1 MDGTDVFQERW
12 DRYKEDNNMAR
23 ATYRQVKAENLEH
36 GDEIID
42 PEGNETRVIRIRRI
56 DHLRGR
62 LETEAGVAT
71 VPLSQ
76 LFPVVN

>member
-1 MDGTDVFQERW
+1 
-12 DRYKEDNNMAR
+12 MAK
-23 ATYRQVKAENLEH
+23 QIKAEDLIK
-36 GDEIID
+36 GQVIVD

-56 DHLRGR
+56 DHSRGR